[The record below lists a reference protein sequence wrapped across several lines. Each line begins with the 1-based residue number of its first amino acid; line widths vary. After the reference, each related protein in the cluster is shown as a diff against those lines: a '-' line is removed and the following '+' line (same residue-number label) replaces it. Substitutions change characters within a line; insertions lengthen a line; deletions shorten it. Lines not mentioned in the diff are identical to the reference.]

1 MLAMGS
7 GVSMSFTAIQLSLN
21 DISPS
26 PRVLGLLN
34 ALAMTSIASLRAF
47 CPALFTTLFAIGAR
61 TQLAGGHA
69 IWILMLILSSGLSVA
84 ARYLPEQKP
93 KPRNDQAR

>member
-1 MLAMGS
+1 
-7 GVSMSFTAIQLSLN
+7 
-21 DISPS
+21 
-26 PRVLGLLN
+26 
-34 ALAMTSIASLRAF
+34 
-47 CPALFTTLFAIGAR
+47 
-61 TQLAGGHA
+61 LAGGHA